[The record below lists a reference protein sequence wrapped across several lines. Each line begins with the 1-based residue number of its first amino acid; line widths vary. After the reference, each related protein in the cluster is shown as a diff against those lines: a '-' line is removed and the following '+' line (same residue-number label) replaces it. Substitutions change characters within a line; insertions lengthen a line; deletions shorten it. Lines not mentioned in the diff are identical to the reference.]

1 MEKKIE
7 YVDIKELKP
16 EGKFIKGI
24 GFKSKISEV
33 LAIIIGIALCVT
45 LNIYAIILGLFF
57 IALSVFVLIKV
68 KDHKTMD
75 IYEKGVIV
83 YKSDDDNKA
92 IYIPFNELQEWGGKY
107 SEYGSSEAIMFKLKN
122 GETIYK
128 NTFLANN
135 AYIHLNRVASEKES
149 KAIAAEKRKNQ
160 PLTHPLIET
169 FKNKLMRKD

>member
-24 GFKSKISEV
+24 GFKSKISSFSYNNRDSFMCYFKY
-33 LAIIIGIALCVT
+33 LCNYFR
-45 LNIYAIILGLFF
+45 LIFYCLKCFC
-57 IALSVFVLIKV
+57 LIKV
-68 KDHKTMD
+68 KDHKTID
-75 IYEKGVIV
+75 IYEKGVVV

-107 SEYGSSEAIMFKLKN
+107 SEYGSSEAIMFKLQN

-149 KAIAAEKRKNQ
+149 KAIAAEKRKNH
-160 PLTHPLIET
+160 PLTHPLIEK